1 MNKFQL
7 YRLLR
12 KNTNLSYKRSPA
24 FEQNKWAKGLIYFGA
39 AMFGVYLIMYGC
51 LIGLGADGE
60 AGKMIGAATIYLAID
75 FLLRFIVQ
83 TTPGMMVKPYI
94 LQPISRYTAIECFLV
109 GEHISGY
116 NFLWLC
122 MFVPYGIILL
132 FAGESIGIVLYEV
145 IACLVLMILNSQIYL
160 VFRTLINRT
169 VLWLI
174 PSLAFYALPFSPVL
188 FNLNHKAEALDKAFD
203 AYVAFGMSWYFLPIV
218 LAIIC
223 GLFFVNRY
231 FQFKYV
237 YEEISKKTE
246 KELKHVSQF
255 TFFERFGLVGE
266 YLKIE
271 LKSNIRNKTMR
282 TRCIASM
289 VIVVVFS
296 LIVAYTPI
304 YDNELM
310 QNFWCLYCFAIY
322 GATALIK
329 IMGQEGNYIELLMMH
344 RENIIALLQA
354 KFYFYSS
361 ILIIPFVIMLPAV
374 FAGKYT
380 ILMLFAYMLLTAG
393 FLHFVIF
400 QLAVYNKQT
409 IPLQLKVTAKGNFE
423 NGIQLVIELFAFF
436 GPVLITGLGYLLIGL
451 TYTYIILCII
461 GLAFI
466 ATHHLWIRNI
476 YNRMMKRRYEN
487 IEGFINTRDF

>member
-24 FEQNKWAKGLIYFGA
+24 FEQNKWAKLLIYLGG
-39 AMFGVYLIMYGC
+39 AMFAVYLIMYGC
-51 LIGLGADGE
+51 IAGASAHGE
-60 AGKMIGAATIYLAID
+60 AGVMLGFGIVYLAID
-75 FLLRFIVQ
+75 FFLRFIVQ

-109 GEHISGY
+109 GEHVSGY

-132 FAGESIGIVLYEV
+132 FAGENFWLVFYEV
-145 IACLVLMILNSQIYL
+145 ITAEILIILNSQIYL
-160 VFRTLINRT
+160 FFRTLINRT

-174 PSLAFYALPFSPVL
+174 PAIVLYALPYSPL
-188 FNLNHKAEALDKAFD
+188 LINPKSSTIDKAFD
-203 AYVAFGMSWYFLPIV
+203 MYVAAGMSFWFLPVV
-218 LAIIC
+218 LLVLF
-223 GLFFVNRY
+223 GLFIVNRH

-246 KELKHVSQF
+246 RQLKHVSQF
-255 TFFERFGLVGE
+255 TFFNRFGLVGE
-266 YLKIE
+266 FLKIE

-282 TRCIASM
+282 SRCISSLVAV
-289 VIVVVFS
+289 VIFS
-296 LIVAYTPI
+296 SLVAYTHI
-304 YDNELM
+304 YDSELM
-310 QNFWCLYCFAIY
+310 YNFLCLYCFALY
-322 GATALIK
+322 GITALIK

-344 RENIIALLQA
+344 RENLIALLQA
-354 KFYFYSS
+354 KFWFYSGV
-361 ILIIPFVIMLPAV
+361 LIVPFVIMLPAV
-374 FAGKYT
+374 ITGKFT

-393 FLHFVIF
+393 FLHFIIF

-409 IPLQLKVTAKGNFE
+409 IPLQLKMTAKGNFE
-423 NGIQLVIELFAFF
+423 NGMQLVIELFALF
-436 GPVLITGLGYLLIGL
+436 GPVAITGLGYLLVGL
-451 TYTYIILCII
+451 TYTYIFMCVI

-466 ATHHLWIRNI
+466 LTHHIWIRNI

-487 IEGFINTRDF
+487 ISGFINTRDF